1 MLSLNQNHQQN
12 QNNQQRKRNDYL
24 TYKEYLDFGFDEIS
38 RHFKAFPQYLKRAS
52 YVIDHVTRNFYKKNC
67 LETDEWEFRKEN
79 FKKAVACQIEY
90 FSELEGFTSESLN
103 NEPQQQQIG
112 RISVA
117 KVARINATGQI
128 DERTLLSK
136 DAYIFL
142 EETGLLSRG
151 IG

>member
-1 MLSLNQNHQQN
+1 ML
-12 QNNQQRKRNDYL
+12 
-24 TYKEYLDFGFDEIS
+24 
-38 RHFKAFPQYLKRAS
+38 
-52 YVIDHVTRNFYKKNC
+52 DHVTRKFYHRAD
-67 LETDEWEFRKEN
+67 LETDYDWRRDA
-79 FKKAVACQIEY
+79 FKQAVAAQIEY
-90 FSELEGFTSESLN
+90 FSELGGFTSESLN

-117 KVARINATGQI
+117 KVARINATGQV

-142 EETGLLSRG
+142 EETSLLSRG